1 MRRFSVAATAAFCCL
16 VLFFCV
22 CPGAAQI
29 DPKSFPKAV
38 FAAKTV
44 AILNSTHSDEVEK
57 GAVEVLQRWHRF
69 TIVDD
74 PDTADVILTFD
85 KKSAHEGK
93 DSQKTDS
100 TGKPTEYGYGIS
112 FSSSITMK
120 ASLKGSDTPFYTTK
134 TGDSKKKAGAT
145 CVNNLEAAYL
155 EAH

>member
-16 VLFFCV
+16 VLFFCA
-22 CPGAAQI
+22 CPGVAQT
-29 DPKSFPKAV
+29 DTKSFPKAV

-44 AILNSTHSDEVEK
+44 AILNSTHSEEVEK

-74 PDTADVILTFD
+74 PEAADIVLTFD
-85 KKSAHEGK
+85 KASAHEGK
-93 DSQKTDS
+93 DSQKTDE
-100 TGKPTEYGYGIS
+100 TGKPTSYSYGLS

-120 ASLKGSDTPFYTTK
+120 ASLKGSGTPFYTTK

-155 EAH
+155 DSH